1 MNEASRILDGDLT
14 AAELTTLLERLK
26 HDPALR
32 DEVAAQQL
40 IRDGLAGLRT
50 LDAGYTLRILAR
62 LRRAEAAA
70 ARPHP

>member
-1 MNEASRILDGDLT
+1 MNEASRLLDGDLT

-26 HDPALR
+26 HDDVLR

-50 LDAGYTLRILAR
+50 LDDGYTLRILAW
-62 LRRAEAAA
+62 LRRVQAGGG
-70 ARPHP
+70 

>member
-1 MNEASRILDGDLT
+1 MNEASRLLDGDLT
-14 AAELTTLLERLK
+14 AAELTMLLERLK
-26 HDPALR
+26 HDAALR

-62 LRRAEAAA
+62 LRRAQVGEG
-70 ARPHP
+70 

>member
-1 MNEASRILDGDLT
+1 MNEASRLLDGDLT

-26 HDPALR
+26 HDLGLR

-50 LDAGYTLRILAR
+50 LDDGYSLRILAR
-62 LRRAEAAA
+62 LRQAQSGEK
-70 ARPHP
+70 